1 MPRETEYYDL
11 LGVAPEQA
19 NEASLKKAYRK
30 LALKWHPD
38 KNPDNRENAE
48 AMFKQISVA
57 YDVLSDPEKKATYDR
72 FGKDGLNGGGGGGR
86 GPQFEGFGGHGG
98 HGFEFRSA
106 DDIFRTFFGTSNIF
120 DLFQDDM
127 FGATGHHQQGS
138 RGGSRRRQHMDPFAG
153 FGMGMGMDPFAGF
166 GGGGSTS
173 ISFSSNSGFGGM
185 GGGGFSSVSSST
197 TIRNGKRVEK
207 TTRQQNG
214 QVIEEVRENGE
225 LVSKTVNG
233 EAQAIEGR
241 PSSSQQ
247 HQAIQHQSNG
257 SRRPQG
263 APNRHSQQVN
273 VQQVNLQRPQ
283 QNIQHNM
290 FGFDDFA
297 QTDMDYHNQLQRAML
312 ESHRQAFQ
320 NPFGNFFGG
329 GGGGFPF

>member
-11 LGVAPEQA
+11 LGVSPEQA

-48 AMFKQISVA
+48 AMFKKISVA

-72 FGKDGLNGGGGGGR
+72 FGKDGLSGGGSGSR

-120 DLFQDDM
+120 DLFEDEM
-127 FGATGHHQQGS
+127 FGSTGHHQGS
-138 RGGSRRRQHMDPFAG
+138 RGGSRRRQHMDPFAS
-153 FGMGMGMDPFAGF
+153 FGMGMDPFAGF

-197 TIRNGKRVEK
+197 TIRNGKRIEK

-241 PSSSQQ
+241 SSSSQQ
-247 HQAIQHQSNG
+247 HQAIQQQSKERSKKSKRG
-257 SRRPQG
+257 KR
-263 APNRHSQQVN
+263 
-273 VQQVNLQRPQ
+273 
-283 QNIQHNM
+283 
-290 FGFDDFA
+290 
-297 QTDMDYHNQLQRAML
+297 
-312 ESHRQAFQ
+312 
-320 NPFGNFFGG
+320 FF
-329 GGGGFPF
+329 

>member
-127 FGATGHHQQGS
+127 FGATGHHQQF
-138 RGGSRRRQHMDPFAG
+138 REVEVDGGNIWTPL
-153 FGMGMGMDPFAGF
+153 
-166 GGGGSTS
+166 
-173 ISFSSNSGFGGM
+173 
-185 GGGGFSSVSSST
+185 
-197 TIRNGKRVEK
+197 
-207 TTRQQNG
+207 
-214 QVIEEVRENGE
+214 
-225 LVSKTVNG
+225 LVS
-233 EAQAIEGR
+233 E
-241 PSSSQQ
+241 
-247 HQAIQHQSNG
+247 
-257 SRRPQG
+257 
-263 APNRHSQQVN
+263 
-273 VQQVNLQRPQ
+273 
-283 QNIQHNM
+283 
-290 FGFDDFA
+290 
-297 QTDMDYHNQLQRAML
+297 
-312 ESHRQAFQ
+312 
-320 NPFGNFFGG
+320 
-329 GGGGFPF
+329 